1 MLDERISRI
10 TIHPMDYKDYYKI
23 LGVERSANAD
33 TVRKAYRKLAMKHH
47 PDQNPGDKAAEERF
61 KELNEAYQVLS
72 DDQKRARYDQL
83 GSAYSNWQQR
93 GGSPRDFN
101 WGDWFSQSPG
111 GAGGTRVSVDDLNE
125 MFGGGGDAFSDFF
138 RSIFGGT
145 GAASA
150 GTSGRTRPSMG
161 YQHPVTVSLDEAFHG
176 TTRQVQTE
184 SRRMEVKI
192 PSGVKTGSKVRV
204 ANAGPQNT
212 DLYLVIEV
220 GEDPRF
226 ERDGADLRTTATVD
240 AFTAILGG
248 EAEVE
253 TLAGKIKLSIP
264 AGTQPEQVFR
274 LAGRGMPHLKNR
286 NEKGDLFVRLK
297 VQIPR
302 YLSTKQRELLEE
314 ASKIKF

>member
-1 MLDERISRI
+1 
-10 TIHPMDYKDYYKI
+10 MDYKDYYKI
-23 LGVERSANAD
+23 LGVERSASPDAI
-33 TVRKAYRKLAMKHH
+33 RKSYRKLAMKYH

-61 KELNEAYQVLS
+61 KEINEAYQVLS

-101 WGDWFSQSPG
+101 WGDWFSQSSG
-111 GAGGTRVSVDDLNE
+111 GASGTRVSMEDLNE
-125 MFGGGGDAFSDFF
+125 MFGGAGGDVFSDFF

-145 GAASA
+145 GSASA
-150 GTSGRTRPSMG
+150 GTSGRARPATG
-161 YQHPVTVSLDEAFHG
+161 YQHPVTISLDEAFHG
-176 TTRQVQTE
+176 TTRQIQTE
-184 SRRMEVKI
+184 SRHMEVKI

-212 DLYLVIEV
+212 DLYLIIEV
-220 GEDPRF
+220 SEDPRF
-226 ERDGADLRTTATVD
+226 ERDGNDLRTTATVN
-240 AFTAILGG
+240 AFTAMLGG

-253 TLAGKIKLSIP
+253 TLAGKIKLTIP

-274 LAGRGMPHLKNR
+274 LAGRGMTQVNR
-286 NEKGDLFVRLK
+286 KDVKGDLYVKLK
-297 VQIPR
+297 VQVPK
-302 YLSTKQRELLEE
+302 YLSPKQRELLEE